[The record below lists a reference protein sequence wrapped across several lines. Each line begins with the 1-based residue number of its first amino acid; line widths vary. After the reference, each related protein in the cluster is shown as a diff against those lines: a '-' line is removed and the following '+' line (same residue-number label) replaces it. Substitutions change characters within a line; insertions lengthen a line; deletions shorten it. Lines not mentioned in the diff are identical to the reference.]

1 MCLFGIALTEAP
13 CLGDRP
19 PEGFVERIPARE
31 SLQRFQ
37 STDPTADSKSN
48 HVPLAAVRRSL
59 TCKQKSNVANAEKRP
74 QEGCAAVP
82 CAGNVVR
89 NHRFCGQAPR
99 YSFTKS
105 VERKT
110 TEFARWELER
120 LDHTKDGQNE
130 KTRLHTVRDGQQ
142 QLDIPILRPE
152 AKGRGSGGVIR
163 SWGSGEAGTKAS
175 QSDGSWDHSE
185 DRAQLR
191 KEREKEPPIPFFL
204 SSSLLVT
211 YGQIQCNLMPQEAWK
226 VITRMV
232 MTATQKSKQAPSLCV
247 LIQLR

>member
-1 MCLFGIALTEAP
+1 MCLFGIVLTEAP

-37 STDPTADSKSN
+37 STDLTADSKSN

-59 TCKQKSNVANAEKRP
+59 TCKQKSNVADAEKRP

-105 VERKT
+105 VERKI

-120 LDHTKDGQNE
+120 LDHTKDGQNK

-142 QLDIPILRPE
+142 QLDIPIFRPE
-152 AKGRGSGGVIR
+152 AKGRGSGGLSDPGDQEKLEPRQV
-163 SWGSGEAGTKAS
+163 SLMAAGTTVKTGLNR
-175 QSDGSWDHSE
+175 GS
-185 DRAQLR
+185 RGR
-191 KEREKEPPIPFFL
+191 R
-204 SSSLLVT
+204 SSHPLL
-211 YGQIQCNLMPQEAWK
+211 P
-226 VITRMV
+226 
-232 MTATQKSKQAPSLCV
+232 V
-247 LIQLR
+247 L